1 MKSTGIVRKIDDLG
15 RITVP
20 MELRR
25 VLKIEIGDPVEIYSE
40 ADTIVL
46 KKYQI
51 GCRCCGE
58 MNELK
63 DVPKLGIK
71 LCPKCLLE
79 VSENAA
85 TIIKSLKEN

>member
-15 RITVP
+15 RITIP
-20 MELRR
+20 KELRR
-25 VLKIEIGDPVEIYSE
+25 VLEIGIGDPVEIYSE
-40 ADTIVL
+40 ADAIIL
-46 KKYQI
+46 KKYQV
-51 GCRCCGE
+51 GCHCCGE

-63 DVPKLGIK
+63 EIPKLGIK

-85 TIIKSLKEN
+85 IIIKSLKEN